1 MQGHAALL
9 AGSSILVQNT
19 LVHSLVDSHDSS
31 LVGSSGSSLITAGNG
46 SLKLLNGSLQSGL
59 VGLVLLVSDL
69 GRNDILLG
77 GLNVGHDY
85 TSYSP
90 IWSIQIYI
98 IARHIYK
105 INPYFKKISGFFGFF
120 YSPGR

>member
-1 MQGHAALL
+1 MQSHAALL

-19 LVHSLVDSHDSS
+19 LVHCLVNSHDSS

-85 TSYSP
+85 TSNSP
-90 IWSIQIYI
+90 IWSIQIRI
-98 IARHIYK
+98 ITQSFYK
-105 INPYFKKISGFFGFF
+105 INPFFKKIYDF
-120 YSPGR
+120 